1 MSRRQ
6 TIIMRSA
13 VMLTVSILILLSCR
27 SPGDPPPAEP
37 EVDPALLDEN
47 YLREVVRHLYRW
59 YLDEND
65 VEKEAEREHFVFWA
79 RELRPELDPG
89 DFSRFG
95 EIVIPELDLHVT
107 VKKPDYPIRHSDR
120 RATSEV
126 YKIVNVARYPEP
138 PVRPEEYREVRLSH
152 SELREHLFLTRYEA
166 RYPEG
171 ELLER
176 MREAF
181 RGQLKGDTFPLL
193 DPADPD
199 NRVVHLSP
207 LSPVANEVWVF
218 WEAGRDLIHFSSDL
232 DLEHPETWENE
243 LPTVEVFDIDEQTV
257 VSLEEAAGSNAYL
270 TRDQV
275 GRALYNC
282 IILGRRLKLPP
293 LSPSEF

>member
-1 MSRRQ
+1 M
-6 TIIMRSA
+6 
-13 VMLTVSILILLSCR
+13 
-27 SPGDPPPAEP
+27 
-37 EVDPALLDEN
+37 DED

-59 YLDEND
+59 YMDEAD
-65 VEKEAEREHFVFWA
+65 VEKEAGRDHFVFWV
-79 RELRPELDPG
+79 REPKPELDPG

-95 EIVIPELDLHVT
+95 EIVIPELDIHVT
-107 VKKPDYPIRHSDR
+107 VKKADYPIEHSER
-120 RATSEV
+120 RVKSDL

-152 SELREHLFLTRYEA
+152 AELREHLFRTRSQT

-181 RGQLKGDTFPLL
+181 RDRLTGETFLLL

-199 NRVVHLSP
+199 NRIVHLSS

-218 WEAGRDLIHFSSDL
+218 WEAGRDLLHFSSDL
-232 DLEHPETWENE
+232 DLEHPETWEDE
-243 LPTVEVFDIDEQTV
+243 LPTVEVYDIDEQTV
-257 VSLEEAAGSNAYL
+257 VSLHEAAGSNAYL

-282 IILGRRLKLPP
+282 VILGRRIELPP
-293 LSPSEF
+293 PALPQF

>member
-1 MSRRQ
+1 MKTRINRMIPVVCWA
-6 TIIMRSA
+6 TA
-13 VMLTVSILILLSCR
+13 ILLCSCR
-27 SPGDPPPAEP
+27 TPGRVTASA

-59 YLDEND
+59 YMDEED
-65 VEKEAEREHFVFWA
+65 VEKETARDHFVFWV
-79 RELRPELDPG
+79 RELSPELDDG

-95 EIVIPELDLHVT
+95 EIVIPELDIFVT
-107 VKKPDYPIRHSDR
+107 VKKADYPIEHSDR
-120 RATSEV
+120 RVKSDV
-126 YKIVNVARYPEP
+126 YKIINVARYPEP
-138 PVRPEEYREVRLSH
+138 PVRPAEYREARMSH
-152 SELREHLFLTRYEA
+152 SELREHLFLTRSRA

-181 RGQLKGDTFPLL
+181 RGQLKGETFLLL
-193 DPADPD
+193 DPTDPG

-218 WEAGRDLIHFSSDL
+218 WEAGRDLIRFSSDL
-232 DLEHPETWENE
+232 DLEHPETWEDE

-257 VSLEEAAGSNAYL
+257 VSLQEVAGSNAYL

-282 IILGRRLKLPP
+282 VILGRRLQLP
-293 LSPSEF
+293 E